1 MHEQIIGKSQAI
13 QHVRELIDCVSNTNL
28 NVVITGES
36 GVGKELVAQHLYLKS
51 SRSGRPFVKV
61 NCSALPDTLLE
72 SELFGYVPGAF
83 TGANRKKR
91 GKFEVADGGV
101 LFLDEIGDMSLPLQS
116 KLLHVIE
123 SKEFCPLGAEK
134 DVKTDAWVIA
144 ATNHNLEQAVSEK
157 KFRKDLYH
165 RFNIIKIYIP
175 PLRKRPE
182 DIPLLV
188 SYFVDQYSP
197 LFKSGSVVTRDHVE
211 RLARYAWPGN
221 VRELQ
226 NVLKRLMV
234 LDNCDEIIDE
244 LEIAS
249 ISSKAAS
256 SSPIPAWL
264 APEMVR
270 LQDGKGEGLL
280 SFSLRNIKKKAI
292 DQVEKE
298 VISAVLDKTDWN
310 RSNAS
315 KVLKISYRSLL
326 YKIDELKIKPSIHS
340 RDHTEFTPFI

>member
-13 QHVRELIDCVSNTNL
+13 QQVRERIDLVSKSGL

-36 GVGKELVAQHLYLKS
+36 GVGKELVARHLYLNS
-51 SRSGRPFVKV
+51 PRSGKPFIKV
-61 NCSALPDTLLE
+61 NCAALPDTLLE

-101 LFLDEIGDMSLPLQS
+101 LFLDEIGDMSIPLQS
-116 KLLHVIE
+116 KLLHVLE
-123 SKEFCPLGAEK
+123 NGEFCPLGAEK
-134 DVKTDAWVIA
+134 DVKTNVWVIA

-157 KFRKDLYH
+157 TFREDLYH
-165 RFNIIKIYIP
+165 RFNIIKIFIP

-188 SYFVDQYSP
+188 RYFANQYTP
-197 LFKSGSVVTRDHVE
+197 LFDNGSVVTPGHIE
-211 RLARYAWPGN
+211 RLAMHPWPGN

-226 NVLKRLMV
+226 NVLKRMMV
-234 LDNCDEIIDE
+234 LGNFDEIIDE
-244 LEIAS
+244 LEDKS
-249 ISSKAAS
+249 KSSKS
-256 SSPIPAWL
+256 TPSFPVPAWL
-264 APEMVR
+264 APEMIR
-270 LQDGKGEGLL
+270 LRDEKGEDLP
-280 SFSLRNIKKKAI
+280 SFSLKKVTKKAV

-298 VISAVLDKTDWN
+298 VISAVLDKTGWN
-310 RSNAS
+310 RLNAS

-326 YKIDELKIKPSIHS
+326 YKIDKLKIEPSIHS
-340 RDHTEFTPFI
+340 RDRSEFTPLV